1 MMMNRLRRMRSECG
15 VAMVTVI
22 LVGAALTVVS
32 STAAVITIQ
41 DFRSG
46 ADDRRA
52 TEALGYA
59 ESGVDRLLQELRKF
73 GYNWERLN
81 EAGCAQPPI
90 SVPQGDL
97 GANKIF
103 NAYLTVFDANLPPGE
118 RLPNVGT
125 WKPGQPWSTAND
137 TKAVCVA
144 HENPPPTKPMLFA
157 ITSTGEHPTATRVVR
172 QVVSMSTRGLPIGM
186 YAIEYATVKG
196 GNPETISISLITPG
210 YVDGREKLEFKG
222 IDPYYKLGHFW
233 AGESMEVGAP
243 AAIHAGAY
251 IACASSVCGS
261 DLLEHPG
268 PLNCTANWRAGDGR
282 SQWDQSGKG
291 GSLAGLAKCPQWTG
305 SPAGPPPY
313 SSFSDADLKR
323 SAPQLLTEED
333 YALLKQA
340 AQERGMYCAM
350 SLSGSGTCTKPTGSF
365 STNGLIQDGDISGL
379 PSNFVAYFD
388 FPAGGDPFSSK
399 QTVTWKAGVGP
410 CSDNPTVNRSAIIV
424 IRQGSVDL
432 TGKGEIVGAFFA
444 PEGRAWLRG
453 SGGIVKIH
461 GSVIAKIIDI
471 GGNAE
476 VLLTPCWV
484 NNISSI
490 FLRVRPL
497 SWSEIDR

>member
-1 MMMNRLRRMRSECG
+1 MIMSRLRRMRSECG

-22 LVGAALTVVS
+22 LIGAGLTVVS
-32 STAAVITIQ
+32 SAAAVVTIQ

-46 ADDRRA
+46 SDDRRA

-59 ESGVDRLLQELRKF
+59 ESGVERLLQELRRF
-73 GYNWERLN
+73 GYSWERLN

-90 SVPQGDL
+90 SVPEGNL
-97 GANKIF
+97 GANRRF
-103 NAYLTVFDANLPPGE
+103 NAYLTVFDKDLPPAE
-118 RLPNVGT
+118 RLPSVGT
-125 WKPGQPWSTAND
+125 WKPGQPWSTDND

-144 HENPPPTKPMLFA
+144 HDNPPPTKPMLFA

-172 QVVSMSTRGLPIGM
+172 QVVSMSTRGLPVGM

-210 YVDGREKLEFKG
+210 YVEGREKLEFKG

-233 AGESMEVGAP
+233 AGQSMEIGAP
-243 AAIHAGAY
+243 AAAHALGQ
-251 IACASSVCGS
+251 ISCGS
-261 DLLEHPG
+261 KTACGDDYLEHPG
-268 PLNCTANWRAGDGR
+268 PLNCTANRTANGQ
-282 SQWDQSGKG
+282 SQWDQSGNG
-291 GSLAGLAKCPQWTG
+291 GSLAGLPQCPQWTG

-313 SSFSDADLKR
+313 SSFGNDDFKR

-340 AQERGMYCAM
+340 AKDRGMYCSM
-350 SLSGSGTCTKPTGSF
+350 KLDNNGTCTTPTGSF
-365 STNGLIQDGDISGL
+365 STNGTVQSVPGVG
-379 PSNFVAYFD
+379 NTYVAYFD
-388 FPAGGDPFSSK
+388 YPTGGDPFSSK

-410 CSDNPTVNRSAIIV
+410 CSDDPAVNKSVIIV
-424 IRQGSVDL
+424 VRQGSVDL
-432 TGKGEIVGAFFA
+432 TGKDEIIGAFFA
-444 PEGRAWLRG
+444 PEGQAWLRG

-461 GSVIAKIIDI
+461 GTVIAKRIDI

-484 NNISSI
+484 NNMSSL